1 MIGFVTLQTERR
13 NQMGWLA
20 NINNVK
26 FSKAVVRITGNPIN
40 MGSGIFH
47 WDAGGASVLH
57 AQSIGQVTA
66 IKQFNANP
74 FYEPKCKD
82 IKRICQLQNR
92 RPA

>member
-1 MIGFVTLQTERR
+1 MPTTNSTLEVQPDFSTKSIKPLMIGFVTLQTERR

-47 WDAGGASVLH
+47 
-57 AQSIGQVTA
+57 
-66 IKQFNANP
+66 
-74 FYEPKCKD
+74 
-82 IKRICQLQNR
+82 
-92 RPA
+92 